1 MVMTKQ
7 QKENALTLDKSL
19 INPNY
24 FSFRIKELSSTTHS
38 KPMTGINE
46 KTAFS
51 KFKILLVDDEEMVLI
66 LVKTILGRLGYHVD
80 AFSSPS
86 KALKA
91 FKKRPNDYLMLI
103 TDQVMPIMLGTE
115 LIQLI
120 HKVKSS
126 LPVVMLSGLSKEV
139 TSSNISEFGISK
151 FLMKPVS
158 LDKLDKTIHELINI
172 NHKDAG

>member
-66 LVKTILGRLGYHVD
+66 
-80 AFSSPS
+80 
-86 KALKA
+86 
-91 FKKRPNDYLMLI
+91 
-103 TDQVMPIMLGTE
+103 
-115 LIQLI
+115 
-120 HKVKSS
+120 
-126 LPVVMLSGLSKEV
+126 
-139 TSSNISEFGISK
+139 
-151 FLMKPVS
+151 
-158 LDKLDKTIHELINI
+158 
-172 NHKDAG
+172 